1 MIIYIYIYYTYM
13 TMCTSMVGVIW
24 DVYCIFFLGAL
35 QFLRN
40 ACFCT
45 CDDWW
50 SLYEPCL
57 RPQRTVYPP
66 EKNIVIV
73 LAKQASWGP
82 DVVSLSHYFNHCKLG
97 IQSQIQMI

>member
-1 MIIYIYIYYTYM
+1 MIIYIYILYIHDYVHIHGRGYLG
-13 TMCTSMVGVIW
+13 CLL
-24 DVYCIFFLGAL
+24 YFFLGAL